1 MKIRML
7 LLTIPVFFLPLAHA
21 GETVGVNAV
30 VEKSAEFSD
39 REILLTGLVDRVSA
53 ARRMVILI
61 DTSEATCTEAC
72 DRKTVIVQ
80 LPQAAEIPAKGSF
93 VTATGILTPGSNPL
107 KLTATGIVVE
117 KQ

>member
-80 LPQAAEIPAKGSF
+80 LPEVAEIPAKGSF
-93 VTATGILTPGSNPL
+93 VTATGTLTPGSNPL

-117 KQ
+117 KR

>member
-80 LPQAAEIPAKGSF
+80 LPEVAEIPAKGSF
-93 VTATGILTPGSNPL
+93 VTAIGTLTPGSNPL
-107 KLTATGIVVE
+107 KLTATSMVVE
-117 KQ
+117 KR